1 MSIITPLDFSCNYFT
16 LKIQFVES
24 CSTFII
30 VARISQMLL
39 SHASYLSLTAS
50 MKDWNSSRVQYG
62 LLSTCD
68 FPINPALLFFAN
80 V

>member
-1 MSIITPLDFSCNYFT
+1 M
-16 LKIQFVES
+16 QFAES

-50 MKDWNSSRVQYG
+50 MKDWNSSRVQNG
-62 LLSTCD
+62 LLSACD
-68 FPINPALLFFAN
+68 FPTNPALLFFAKGKHWYIGSSSS
-80 V
+80 